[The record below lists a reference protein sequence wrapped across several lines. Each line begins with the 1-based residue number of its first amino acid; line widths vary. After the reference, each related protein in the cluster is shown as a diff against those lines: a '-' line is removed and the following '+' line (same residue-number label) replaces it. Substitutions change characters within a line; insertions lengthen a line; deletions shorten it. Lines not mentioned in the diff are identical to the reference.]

1 MAEDARNSNDSA
13 RPISFWGWPALVSLA
28 VFILDQLTKLYFC
41 NRFELGNDV
50 INVIPGFFNLVHY
63 RNTGGAWG
71 MLGGYTWILGL
82 ISLAAFVGF
91 IIIFKKQNKGNRLIA
106 ASFALLIGGIA
117 GNMVDRIFR
126 GSVVDFLD
134 FFIGD
139 CHWPAFNVADSAICV
154 SMAALIVLMSF
165 QKDK

>member
-1 MAEDARNSNDSA
+1 MAEDAQKSNGSA
-13 RPISFWGWPALVSLA
+13 RPISFWGWPALVSLV

-41 NRFELGNDV
+41 NNFEVGSGV
-50 INVIPGFFNLVHY
+50 NVIPNFFNLVHY

-71 MLGGYTWILGL
+71 MLGNYTWILGL

-91 IIIFKKQNKGNRLIA
+91 IIVFKKQNKGNRLVA
-106 ASFALLIGGIA
+106 ASFAVLIGGIA

-134 FFIGD
+134 FFISD

-154 SMAALIVLMSF
+154 SMVALIVLLSF